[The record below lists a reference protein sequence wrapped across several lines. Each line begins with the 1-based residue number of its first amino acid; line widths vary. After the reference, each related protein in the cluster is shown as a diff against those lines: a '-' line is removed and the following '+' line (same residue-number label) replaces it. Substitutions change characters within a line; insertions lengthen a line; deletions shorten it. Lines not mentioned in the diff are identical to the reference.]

1 MTDIADLPGE
11 SDPRVSTG
19 VPGLDTLLRG
29 GWLRGGTYIITGE
42 PGTGKTILG
51 NQFCFSTV
59 ARGGKAIYLTVLAES
74 HSRMVLHLEGMSFFR
89 KEEIGQAVTYES
101 GYAPLKADGLAGL
114 SRLIFRAVREVG
126 ASALVV
132 DGLAAVEERAESRL
146 AFREFLHGLCV
157 HNALAGCTTLL
168 LTGQRNDPAD
178 PQFAMVDGVVVLT
191 MDPMGVKM
199 VRTLEVVKFRGGA
212 QLVGKHSFD
221 ISNDGVRVYP
231 RTEALFSEQTSRVP
245 DLRERQPFG
254 IPRLDEMLRGGLVRY
269 SSTLIFG
276 SPGSGKTLLCL
287 HFLAEGA
294 RRGEPGLYFGFVETA
309 QRLINK
315 AEHVGLD
322 LGKHVDAGLVHLES
336 RVSVETL
343 PDALVQELFELV
355 KKHRIQRVVLDGLEP
370 FIQES
375 SDKGRTP
382 RFLTA
387 LNNTLRGLGVT
398 MLATQQTNTLFGP
411 ELNAPL
417 EGVEAIIDNIL
428 LLRFV
433 ELRSQLYRML
443 SVLKMRES
451 DNDPALRLFSVTSRG
466 IDVAETF
473 ESAEAILTG
482 QARPLPPSTK
492 KTKQAVKPR
501 KSKGLPR
508 RRRSGA

>member
-1 MTDIADLPGE
+1 MTDTSDLTGE
-11 SDPRVSTG
+11 SDPRVPTG

-29 GWLRGGTYIITGE
+29 GWLRGGTYIITGV

-51 NQFCFSTV
+51 NQFCFSVV
-59 ARGGKAIYLTVLAES
+59 AGGGKAIYLTVLAES
-74 HSRMVLHLEGMSFFR
+74 HARMVLHLQGMGFFR
-89 KEEIGQAVTYES
+89 RDEVGRALQYES
-101 GYAPLKADGLAGL
+101 GYAALKTDGLAGL
-114 SRLIFRAVREVG
+114 SKLIFRAVREHG

-168 LTGQRNDPAD
+168 LTGQRNEPTD
-178 PQFAMVDGVVVLT
+178 PQFAMVDGVVALS
-191 MDPMGVKM
+191 MDPMGVKV
-199 VRTLEVVKFRGGA
+199 VRNLEVVKFRGGA
-212 QLVGKHSFD
+212 QMAGKHSFD
-221 ISNDGVRVYP
+221 ISDSGLTVYP
-231 RTEALFSEQTSRVP
+231 RTEALYARQTSRVP
-245 DLRERQPFG
+245 ELDEREAFG
-254 IPRLDEMLRGGLVRY
+254 IPRLDEMLCGGLVRY

-294 RRGEPGLYFGFVETA
+294 RRGEPGLYFGFVETPE
-309 QRLINK
+309 RLLNK
-315 AEHVGLD
+315 ADLVGLD
-322 LGKHVDAGLVHLES
+322 LRKHADAGKVRLES

-343 PDALVQELFELV
+343 PDALVQELFGLV
-355 KKHRIQRVVLDGLEP
+355 KKHGIKRLVLDGLEP

-387 LNNTLRGLGVT
+387 LNNTLRELGVT
-398 MLATQQTNTLFGP
+398 TLATQQTNTLFGP
-411 ELNAPL
+411 ELHAPL

-451 DNDPALRLFSVTSRG
+451 DNDPALRLFSISSRG

-482 QARPLPPSTK
+482 QARPLPPGVK
-492 KTKQAVKPR
+492 KKAEK
-501 KSKGLPR
+501 PR
-508 RRRSGA
+508 RRKGLLRRGRGGA

>member
-1 MTDIADLPGE
+1 MTDTTDLSAEAG
-11 SDPRVSTG
+11 PRVPTG

-29 GWLRGGTYIITGE
+29 GWLRGGTYIITGV

-74 HSRMVLHLEGMSFFR
+74 HSRMVLHLQDMPFFR
-89 KEEIGQAVTYES
+89 KEEIGRTLNYES
-101 GYAPLKADGLAGL
+101 GYASLKADGLAGL
-114 SRLIFRAVREVG
+114 SRLIFRAVREHG
-126 ASALVV
+126 ATALVV
-132 DGLAAVEERAESRL
+132 DGLSAVEERAESRL

-178 PQFAMVDGVVVLT
+178 PQFAMVDGVVLLAMET
-191 MDPMGVKM
+191 LGVKA
-199 VRTLEVVKFRGGA
+199 VRSIEVAKFRGGA
-212 QLVGKHSFD
+212 QLAGKHSFE
-221 ISNDGVRVYP
+221 ISDNGVVVYP
-231 RTEALFSEQTSRVP
+231 RTEALYSHETERVP
-245 DLRERQPFG
+245 ELKERLAFG
-254 IPRLDEMLRGGLVRY
+254 IPRLDDMLHGGLVRY
-269 SSTLIFG
+269 SSTLVFG
-276 SPGSGKTLLCL
+276 SPGSGKTLMCL

-294 RRGEPGLYFGFVETA
+294 RKGEPGLYFGFVETGT
-309 QRLINK
+309 RLLNK
-315 AEHVGLD
+315 AELVGLD
-322 LGKHVDAGLVHLES
+322 LRKYASTGLVRLES
-336 RVSVETL
+336 RVAVESL
-343 PDALVQELFELV
+343 PDALVQELFDLV
-355 KKHRIQRVVLDGLEP
+355 KKHGIKRLVLDGLEP

-375 SDKGRTP
+375 TDPHRTP

-387 LNNTLRGLGVT
+387 MNNQLRALGVT
-398 MLATQQTNTLFGP
+398 TLATQQTNTLFGP

-417 EGVEAIIDNIL
+417 ERVEAIIDNIL

-451 DNDPALRLFSVTSRG
+451 DNDPALRLFSITSEG

-482 QARPLPPSTK
+482 QARPVAPSPK
-492 KTKQAVKPR
+492 KKAATPGKR
-501 KSKGLPR
+501 KGLLR
-508 RRRSGA
+508 RRRGGS

>member
-1 MTDIADLPGE
+1 MTDTSDLPGE
-11 SDPRVSTG
+11 PDSRVPSG

-29 GWLRGGTYIITGE
+29 GWLRGGTYIITGV

-59 ARGGKAIYLTVLAES
+59 SRGGKAIYLTVLAES
-74 HSRMVLHLEGMSFFR
+74 HARMVLHLQGMYFFR
-89 KEEIGQAVTYES
+89 KEEVGRSLHYES
-101 GYAPLKADGLAGL
+101 GYAALKSDGLQGL
-114 SRLIFRAVREVG
+114 TRLIFRAVREHG
-126 ASALVV
+126 ATALVL

-168 LTGQRNDPAD
+168 LTGLRNDPAD
-178 PQFAMVDGVVVLT
+178 PQFAMVDGVVVLS
-191 MDPMGVKM
+191 MDALGVKV
-199 VRTLEVVKFRGGA
+199 VRGLEVVKFRGGA
-212 QLVGKHSFD
+212 QMAGKHSFD
-221 ISNDGVRVYP
+221 ISEAGLSVYP
-231 RTEALFSEQTSRVP
+231 RTEALYSGQTTRVP
-245 DLRERQPFG
+245 DLGERLAFG
-254 IPRLDEMLRGGLVRY
+254 IRGLDEMLHGGLVRY

-276 SPGSGKTLLCL
+276 SPGSGKTLLGL

-294 RRGEPGLYFGFVETA
+294 RRGEPGLYFGFVETPP
-309 QRLINK
+309 RLLNK
-315 AEHVGLD
+315 ADLVGLD
-322 LGKHVDAGLVHLES
+322 LREHMDAGRVRLES

-343 PDALVQELFELV
+343 PDALVQELLDLV
-355 KKHRIQRVVLDGLEP
+355 RRHGVRRLVLDGLEP

-375 SDKGRTP
+375 TDRGRTP

-387 LNNTLRGLGVT
+387 LTNTLRGMGVT
-398 MLATQQTNTLFGP
+398 TLATQQTNTLFGP

-428 LLRFV
+428 LSRFV

-451 DNDPALRLFSVTSRG
+451 DNDPALRLFSITSHG

-482 QARPLPPSTK
+482 QARPLPPSRK
-492 KTKQAVKPR
+492 KAQKPGKR
-501 KSKGLPR
+501 RGFLR
-508 RRRSGA
+508 RRRGGG

>member
-1 MTDIADLPGE
+1 VTDTSDLPGE
-11 SDPRVSTG
+11 PDARVPSG

-29 GWLRGGTYIITGE
+29 GWLRGGTYIITGV

-59 ARGGKAIYLTVLAES
+59 AHGGKAIYLTVLAES
-74 HSRMVLHLEGMSFFR
+74 HARMVLHLQGMRFFR
-89 KEEIGQAVTYES
+89 REEVGRAIHYES
-101 GYAPLKADGLAGL
+101 GYASLKADGLAGL
-114 SRLIFRAVREVG
+114 SRLIFRAVREHG
-126 ASALVV
+126 ATALVL

-168 LTGQRNDPAD
+168 LTGQRNEAAD
-178 PQFAMVDGVVVLT
+178 PQFAMVDGVAILS
-191 MDPMGVKM
+191 MDPQGVKV
-199 VRTLEVVKFRGGA
+199 VRSLEVVKFRGGA
-212 QLVGKHSFD
+212 QMAGKHSFA
-221 ISNDGVRVYP
+221 ISDDGITVYP
-231 RTEALFSEQTSRVP
+231 RIEALYAGQTARVP
-245 DLRERQPFG
+245 DLDDRLAFG
-254 IPRLDEMLRGGLVRY
+254 IPRLDEMLYGGLVRY
-269 SSTLIFG
+269 SSTLVFG
-276 SPGSGKTLLCL
+276 SPGSGKTLACL

-294 RRGEPGLYFGFVETA
+294 RRGEPGLYYGFVETPP
-309 QRLINK
+309 RLLNK
-315 AEHVGLD
+315 ADLVSLD
-322 LGKHVDAGLVHLES
+322 LRKYADAGLVHLES

-343 PDALVQELFELV
+343 PDALVQELFDLV
-355 KKHRIQRVVLDGLEP
+355 KKHGIKRLVLDGLEP

-375 SDKGRTP
+375 TDKGRTP

-387 LNNTLRGLGVT
+387 INNTLRGLGVT
-398 MLATQQTNTLFGP
+398 TLATQQTNTLFGP

-417 EGVEAIIDNIL
+417 EGVEAIIDNII

-451 DNDPALRLFSVTSRG
+451 DNDPALRLFSITSDG

-482 QARPLPPSTK
+482 QARPLPATLK
-492 KTKQAVKPR
+492 KKAEKPGKR
-501 KSKGLPR
+501 KGLLR
-508 RRRSGA
+508 RRKGGE